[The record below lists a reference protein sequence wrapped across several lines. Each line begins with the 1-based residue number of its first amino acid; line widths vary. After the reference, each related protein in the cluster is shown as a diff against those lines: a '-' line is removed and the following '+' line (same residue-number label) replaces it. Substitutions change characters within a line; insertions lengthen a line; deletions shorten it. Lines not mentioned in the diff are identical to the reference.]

1 MRDHEA
7 GNQLI
12 VREVSAPT
20 VARDRDFE
28 AIVHSLDEGVILW
41 RADGYLKYINPAGMR
56 IYGLASHREA
66 VDFFREA
73 VASPCYYAD
82 GTRVPAE
89 LHPAALAFRTGA
101 FSKQIYGVDLPN
113 EQRRW
118 LLTNGRLLH
127 PEDPLSDILVSF
139 SDITA
144 EREDLNRLIH
154 QAHHD
159 PLTGLP
165 NRTVVLRTIAE
176 ALLSTERR
184 RLRAVLFI
192 DLDDL
197 KTTNDTLGHDAG
209 DDLLNAAAARLRQ
222 SVGPSDVVARHGGDE
237 FVVLLYGDASH
248 PELDDWVC
256 RLRARL
262 REPASIAQT
271 SVPIR
276 ASVGI
281 VEVDRNDARSA
292 EEILRDADRA
302 MYKAKRA
309 GRGQGR

>member
-1 MRDHEA
+1 M
-7 GNQLI
+7 
-12 VREVSAPT
+12 
-20 VARDRDFE
+20 
-28 AIVHSLDEGVILW
+28 LW

-66 VDFFREA
+66 VDFFRESA
-73 VASPCYYAD
+73 ASPCYYAD
-82 GTRVPAE
+82 GTRVPSE
-89 LHPAALAFRTGA
+89 LHPVALAFRTGS

-144 EREDLNRLIH
+144 EREDLDRLTH
-154 QAHHD
+154 QANHD

-176 ALLSTERR
+176 ALVSTDRS

-222 SVGPSDVVARHGGDE
+222 SVGPADLVARHGGDE

-248 PELDDWVC
+248 PELDAWVC
-256 RLRARL
+256 RLRAQL

-271 SVPIR
+271 RVPIR

-281 VEVDRNDARSA
+281 VEVHRDEARSA

-309 GRGQGR
+309 GRSQGR